1 MAPSLPIPSHW
12 QGVGVLVHPAF
23 TSLLL
28 LSASTVVNLQELI
41 SLINWINEFCHLN
54 TANWYPTCLPSSFR
68 GTFQHSRNWKAF
80 KTNYIFTLPYRDGSG
95 CAICPASEII
105 CRWKCGW
112 GIFLL
117 LWGLFL
123 IVLWNA
129 VFSTSWKWPRVQ
141 SPDCGWQE
149 RQWLL
154 NTRYLVLDLSCTGI
168 FLDSAI
174 AVAAS
179 WFSKLPGRQRCE
191 SFPGGLFCRILGI
204 VLGDLAYGPVLHS
217 FHQFPK
223 YLIPYIKYRS
233 A

>member
-1 MAPSLPIPSHW
+1 MNSVTWIQPTDTQHAFPPRFGAPSSTAEIGKLWKQTTFLHFLTGKVPGVPSVLPVRCID
-12 QGVGVLVHPAF
+12 
-23 TSLLL
+23 
-28 LSASTVVNLQELI
+28 NLQVEMRLR
-41 SLINWINEFCHLN
+41 HLPV
-54 TANWYPTCLPSSFR
+54 AL
-68 GTFQHSRNWKAF
+68 GTVS
-80 KTNYIFTLPYRDGSG
+80 DS
-95 CAICPASEII
+95 
-105 CRWKCGW
+105 
-112 GIFLL
+112 
-117 LWGLFL
+117 
-123 IVLWNA
+123 NA
-129 VFSTSWKWPRVQ
+129 VFSTSRKRPRVQ

-154 NTRYLVLDLSCTGI
+154 DTRYLVPDLICTGI

-191 SFPGGLFCRILGI
+191 NFPGGLFCRILDI

-223 YLIPYIKYRS
+223 YLIPYIKSRS